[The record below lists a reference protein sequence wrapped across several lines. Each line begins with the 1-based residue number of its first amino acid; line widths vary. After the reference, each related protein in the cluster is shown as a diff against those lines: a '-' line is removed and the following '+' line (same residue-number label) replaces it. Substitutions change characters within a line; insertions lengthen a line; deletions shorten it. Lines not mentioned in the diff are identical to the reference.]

1 MHPTKF
7 HSVQEAT
14 RKMERFCAYQE
25 RCHKE
30 VVQKLKDMRMI
41 PQAID
46 QIIAHLIEANFL
58 NEERFAKSFARGKFN
73 QKKWGKTRIVREL
86 RMREISRFNINS
98 ALAEIT
104 DEAYRAT
111 FDELA
116 EKKAAQIEA
125 TDLMKKRRKLADY
138 LLYRGWESDLVYQKV
153 YELT

>member
-1 MHPTKF
+1 
-7 HSVQEAT
+7 
-14 RKMERFCAYQE
+14 MERYCAYQE

-41 PQAID
+41 PRAID
-46 QIIAHLIEANFL
+46 QIITHLIEANFL

-104 DEAYRAT
+104 DEAYHAT

-125 TDLMKKRRKLADY
+125 TDLMKKRKKLADY